1 MSFFLAHKAILG
13 LETTHIMDIKI
24 PDRPPADLHP
34 STSKHPHLLGEDST
48 IAAQAPNGVHY
59 LQRLFLVSVAGAIK
73 MYTSFAL
80 RCLLRFSPRSLRR
93 VSRYS
98 VNLDSHGQSY
108 LTMQV
113 MRARLI
119 IIFGSWLDGY
129 RDHLMSDLSS
139 FSFFYSY
146 YIVNIV
152 N

>member
-1 MSFFLAHKAILG
+1 MSFFLAHKAILE
-13 LETTHIMDIKI
+13 LETTRIMDIKI

-59 LQRLFLVSVAGAIK
+59 LQRLFLVSVARGAIK

-80 RCLLRFSPRSLRR
+80 RCLLRFSPRSLRH

-98 VNLDSHGQSY
+98 IRINLDNHGQSY
-108 LTMQV
+108 RVMQV

-119 IIFGSWLDGY
+119 AIIIFEL
-129 RDHLMSDLSS
+129 
-139 FSFFYSY
+139 
-146 YIVNIV
+146 
-152 N
+152 